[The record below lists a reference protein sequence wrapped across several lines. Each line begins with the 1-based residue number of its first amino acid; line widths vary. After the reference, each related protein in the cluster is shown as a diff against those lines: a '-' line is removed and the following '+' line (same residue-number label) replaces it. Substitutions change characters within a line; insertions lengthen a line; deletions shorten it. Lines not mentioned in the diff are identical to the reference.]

1 MNRNFSYYGYLVF
14 ALIVLIAS
22 WETSQADAALLQ
34 GPIPEQ
40 SIRLRILANSDS
52 PEDQW
57 IKRQVRDAIVE
68 AMSRWVTEPDDLES
82 ARRAVREHLPELRK
96 RVGEVLR
103 QHGFEETFT
112 MELGVVPFPTKMYGN
127 VVYPAGDYEALR
139 VKIGSGMGQNWWC
152 VLFPPLCFVDI
163 VGGEPVAQVDQNN
176 GSGSTLSAD
185 DEESSTFAPNL
196 QVRFFI
202 VDLILG
208 LIDWIRGIL

>member
-1 MNRNFSYYGYLVF
+1 MNRNFSFYGYLVF

-22 WETSQADAALLQ
+22 WEASQADAALLQ

-40 SIRLRILANSDS
+40 SIRLRILAHSDS

-68 AMSRWVTEPDDLES
+68 DMNRWVTRPDDLES
-82 ARRAVREHLPELRK
+82 ARRAVREHLPRLRE

-103 QHGFEETFT
+103 QYGFEEMFT

-127 VVYPAGDYEALR
+127 VVYPAGEYEALR

-163 VGGEPVAQVDQNN
+163 VGGEPVARVDPNAEDGTAPFSN
-176 GSGSTLSAD
+176 A
-185 DEESSTFAPNL
+185 EENSSFEPNP